1 MISCLVF
8 DRNGI
13 FAESPKYI
21 SVKIGFS
28 AEIIRFRPK
37 LFGFR
42 CFGRLVSVPKE
53 PKSAESAE
61 MPKLKHYSV
70 KHYNKVSNILNFGG
84 IIAIHPLST
93 TAR

>member
-1 MISCLVF
+1 MCVLVLVF

-13 FAESPKYI
+13 FAETPKYI

-61 MPKLKHYSV
+61 MPKPKHYSV
-70 KHYNKVSNILNFGG
+70 EHYLILTQEQRAVALMK
-84 IIAIHPLST
+84 IV
-93 TAR
+93 